1 MSDKIKTFRRFITE
15 DKRDIVMEKM
25 NELNSKMYSLNASR
39 ERRIDGYIMFRESS
53 RNCRF
58 KKTSDGTDFY
68 IEVVNKSDESFVAD
82 IGSCMSKT
90 IEEMI
95 DLIKEF

>member
-1 MSDKIKTFRRFITE
+1 MKTFRRFITE
-15 DKRDIVMEKM
+15 EKRDIVMEKM
-25 NELNSKMYSLNASR
+25 NELNSKMYSLGASR
-39 ERRIDGYIMFRESS
+39 ERRLNGYIMFRDSS
-53 RNCRF
+53 RKCRF
-58 KKTSDGTDFY
+58 KKTSDDNDFN
-68 IEVVNKSDESFVAD
+68 IEIVNKSDESFVSE

>member
-1 MSDKIKTFRRFITE
+1 MIKCFNQFITE
-15 DKRDIVMEKM
+15 SKKDIVEEKM
-25 NELNSKMYSLNASR
+25 NELNSKMYSLDASR

-53 RNCRF
+53 RKCRF
-58 KKTSDGTDFY
+58 KKTSDGIDFY

-95 DLIKEF
+95 ELIKEF

>member
-15 DKRDIVMEKM
+15 DKRDIVMDKM

-53 RNCRF
+53 RKCRF
-58 KKTSDGTDFY
+58 KKTSDENDFY